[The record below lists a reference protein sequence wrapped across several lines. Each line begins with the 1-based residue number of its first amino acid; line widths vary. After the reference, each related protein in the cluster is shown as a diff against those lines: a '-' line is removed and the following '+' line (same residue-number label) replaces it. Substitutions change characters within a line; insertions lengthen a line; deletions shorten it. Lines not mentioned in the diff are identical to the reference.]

1 MVAHTQDTS
10 PVVSIPNLGSVRGLL
25 NSDTDNKVAKFL
37 NIPFAIVE
45 ERWRP
50 ATKVQ
55 PWSGVRDATKLGYVQ
70 CLFIFLFVPS
80 L

>member
-1 MVAHTQDTS
+1 M
-10 PVVSIPNLGSVRGLL
+10 VSIPNLGSVRGVL

-37 NIPFAIVE
+37 NVPFAVVE

-55 PWSGVRDATKLGYVQ
+55 PWDGVRDATKLG
-70 CLFIFLFVPS
+70 
-80 L
+80 